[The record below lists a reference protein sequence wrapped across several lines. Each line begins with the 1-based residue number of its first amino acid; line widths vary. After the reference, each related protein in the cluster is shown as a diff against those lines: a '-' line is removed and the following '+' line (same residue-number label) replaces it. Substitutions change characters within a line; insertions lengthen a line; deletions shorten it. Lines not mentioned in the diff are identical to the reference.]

1 MRDLPPTNTV
11 SYQHSF
17 PVEASHLDALNHV
30 NNVVYV
36 NWILVA
42 AQKHWE
48 FLSNNEMNTRYV
60 WVVLRHEIDY
70 LSSAKLNDEITVNT
84 WVQKS
89 AGVKSER
96 VIEIKKGHKL
106 LANAITT
113 WCLLDK
119 KTMKPIRIPSEI
131 LDLFK

>member
-1 MRDLPPTNTV
+1 MKNLFKFTFKVTAD
-11 SYQHSF
+11 QIDH
-17 PVEASHLDALNHV
+17 LNHV

-36 NWILVA
+36 NWILDA

-48 FLSNNEMNTRYV
+48 YLSDNTMNSMYV

-96 VIEIKKGHKL
+96 AIEIKKGDKL
-106 LANAITT
+106 IANALTT

-119 KTMKPIRIPSEI
+119 KTMKPVRIPSEI
-131 LDLFK
+131 LDLFN

>member
-1 MRDLPPTNTV
+1 MKNFF
-11 SYQHSF
+11 SF
-17 PVEASHLDALNHV
+17 TFKVTADQIDHLNHV

-36 NWILVA
+36 NWVLDA

-48 FLSNNEMNTRYV
+48 FLSYNIMNTRYV

-70 LSSAKLNDEITVNT
+70 LASAKLYDEITINT

-89 AGVKSER
+89 EGVKSER
-96 VIEIKKGHKL
+96 IIEIRKGDKVIAKAL
-106 LANAITT
+106 TI

-119 KTMKPIRIPSEI
+119 KTMRPVRIPPEI
-131 LDLFK
+131 IKLFE

>member
-1 MRDLPPTNTV
+1 MKNFF
-11 SYQHSF
+11 SF
-17 PVEASHLDALNHV
+17 TFKVTADQIDHLNHV

-36 NWILVA
+36 NWVLDA

-48 FLSNNEMNTRYV
+48 FLSNNSMSDSHV

-70 LSSAKLNDEITVNT
+70 LASAKLDDEIIINT

-89 AGVKSER
+89 EGVKSER
-96 VIEIKKGHKL
+96 IIEIKKGDKVIAKAL
-106 LANAITT
+106 TI

-119 KTMKPIRIPSEI
+119 KTMRPVRIPPEI
-131 LDLFK
+131 VKLFE